1 LTRQSSVQEAD
12 EASLTTRRRR
22 ASAGGVRVHRWR
34 LREHRC
40 LEKPKST
47 NTALV
52 VSFTMTK
59 LGQSPV
65 KQTYRIFCADMGTGD
80 ASVTFVCSRLTG
92 VFRYRYFAI
101 PSGDCRVRGA

>member
-1 LTRQSSVQEAD
+1 MRRVSLHGVVALALV
-12 EASLTTRRRR
+12 ASGCIGGG
-22 ASAGGVRVHRWR
+22 SANTAA
-34 LREHRC
+34 LRS
-40 LEKPKST
+40 PKST